1 MTRRRTTGH
10 PNRITLPTRG
20 RAERLR
26 ASPNFGL
33 HHGFDGRAF
42 VMQEVE
48 PYLQY
53 WLDER
58 DRVLLSLF
66 GNRRGTTV
74 DEAID
79 GYLRLT
85 GAVRDDRGIAK
96 LRRAIDALRAGGV
109 VISAHDDTSRYTER
123 IVRDY
128 AMQRPFP
135 TRIAERIV
143 DAGPVHEFTDVLDLA
158 GGPGDLALALAAH
171 SRRVTTMDLSKAFA
185 QAAARRAQ
193 ARGLALTAIND
204 SCNRLVHRDEDYDV
218 VTISQALHWLDD
230 VLVCRGICRVLRN
243 GGSFFVIRGAFD
255 VADAHPLAYLF
266 GRESILGARA
276 PGTFAAQT
284 QALLRRLTL
293 LFDALDAP
301 DVQRVDP
308 TQRWSDAERIVPA
321 SATLYHQRR
330 PMDENFARA
339 FLTEQHIASSG
350 QHADAFWRTLQQR
363 TIGAQAHTLEG
374 SYHWALLQFRR
385 GGSRASIDLAT
396 EQAEQIPFLPGVW

>member
-1 MTRRRTTGH
+1 MTRRPATADQNRTARQ
-10 PNRITLPTRG
+10 PRSRM
-20 RAERLR
+20 ERLR
-26 ASPNFGL
+26 ASPNFSL
-33 HHGFDGRAF
+33 HHDFDGRPY
-42 VMQEVE
+42 VMQDVE

-66 GNRRGTTV
+66 GSRRGATV

-79 GYLRLT
+79 AYVRLT
-85 GAVRDDRGIAK
+85 GIARDERCTAK

-109 VISAHDDTSRYTER
+109 VIGTHDDTSRYTDR

-135 TRIAERIV
+135 ARIAECIV
-143 DAGPVHEFTDVLDLA
+143 AAGPVRESTDVLDLA

-171 SRRVTTMDLSKAFA
+171 SRRVATMDLSKAFA
-185 QAAARRAQ
+185 RAAAHRAR
-193 ARGLALTAIND
+193 ARGLPLTAIND
-204 SCNRLVHRDEDYDV
+204 SCNRLVHRDDEYDV

-230 VLVCRGICRVLRN
+230 VMVCRGICRGLRN
-243 GGSFFVIRGAFD
+243 GGSFFVIHGAFD

-266 GRESILGARA
+266 GAQSILGARA
-276 PGTFAAQT
+276 PGTFARQS

-301 DVQRVDP
+301 DVQRVDL
-308 TQRWSDAERIVPA
+308 TQRWGDGERIVPA
-321 SATLYHQRR
+321 AAQLFHQRR

-350 QHADAFWRTLQQR
+350 QRPDAFWRTLQAR
-363 TIGAQAHTLEG
+363 TAGVQAHSLQG
-374 SYHWALLQFRR
+374 SYHWALLHFRR
-385 GGSRASIDLAT
+385 GGPRASIDLTTAPV
-396 EQAEQIPFLPGVW
+396 EEIAFLPGAW